1 MIKKVVDALD
11 ALKKDTDF
19 KHNLRKQK
27 GGKKKN
33 KKRRKRKG
41 GRNYKQEKINAKLVV
56 NLKKD
61 AVELV
66 AVKEDK

>member
-1 MIKKVVDALD
+1 VV
-11 ALKKDTDF
+11 K
-19 KHNLRKQK
+19 NL
-27 GGKKKN
+27 
-33 KKRRKRKG
+33 
-41 GRNYKQEKINAKLVV
+41 EKINAKLVVV

>member
-1 MIKKVVDALD
+1 MIIYENKRVEEEKQGKEEKEKVEEE
-11 ALKKDTDF
+11 
-19 KHNLRKQK
+19 
-27 GGKKKN
+27 
-33 KKRRKRKG
+33 
-41 GRNYKQEKINAKLVV
+41 KQEKINAKLVV

>member
-1 MIKKVVDALD
+1 MEEEKQGKEEKEKVV
-11 ALKKDTDF
+11 K
-19 KHNLRKQK
+19 NL
-27 GGKKKN
+27 
-33 KKRRKRKG
+33 
-41 GRNYKQEKINAKLVV
+41 EKINAKLVV